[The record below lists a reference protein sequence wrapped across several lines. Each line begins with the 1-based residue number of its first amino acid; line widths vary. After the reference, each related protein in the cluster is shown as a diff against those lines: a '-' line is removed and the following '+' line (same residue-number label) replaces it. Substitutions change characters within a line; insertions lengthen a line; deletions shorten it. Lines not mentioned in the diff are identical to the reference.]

1 VAIVVAPWHE
11 ESPAA
16 KTRTEHDLLG
26 ELELPQHALYGIA
39 TARALENYQITGIP
53 LHHFP
58 ELIIGLAYVKKASAR
73 ANFRLGLLD
82 ANVARAIE
90 QACDDLI
97 SSKQHHEHFAVDM
110 IQGGA
115 GTSTNMNANEVIAN
129 LGNLI
134 LSRGTYGSHQQAGS
148 VTSGGNYEHETH
160 ADASI
165 GGYEHINPNDHVNL
179 CQSTN
184 CAYPTAVK
192 LAVVIKHREL
202 VGSLEALIESLDGKA
217 VEFESVIK
225 MGRTQLQD
233 AVPMTLGQE
242 FKSFAHTLRKD
253 LHFMKRNVSELYE
266 VNLGGT
272 AIGTK
277 ICAHEGFAELAV
289 AELGLLTELPLT
301 SPSDFIEASSSTG
314 SFLLFS
320 NIIRRVAVKVSK
332 ICNDLRLLA
341 SGPRCGFGEIK
352 LPAMAPGSSIMPGKI
367 NPVIPEVVNQVC
379 FQVMGTDHVIAT
391 ASEAAQLQLNVF
403 EPIIAYNLLNN
414 LNLMRNGLDTLR
426 VKCIDGIAADEKR
439 CAELVNGSIGIVT
452 NLLPVLGYKKATA
465 VAKEALATGV
475 PVSVVALQYLDDA
488 TVRKALDP
496 KTMIR

>member
-1 VAIVVAPWHE
+1 VFERTPRDVCSTYYYRDFTTSITNTPQTHCYLPRFMEYRLKVTPWTGTTQ
-11 ESPAA
+11 SRIYTSRSTP
-16 KTRTEHDLLG
+16 
-26 ELELPQHALYGIA
+26 
-39 TARALENYQITGIP
+39 ALERLDTDP
-53 LHHFP
+53 
-58 ELIIGLAYVKKASAR
+58 
-73 ANFRLGLLD
+73 FRS
-82 ANVARAIE
+82 
-90 QACDDLI
+90 Q
-97 SSKQHHEHFAVDM
+97 K
-110 IQGGA
+110 
-115 GTSTNMNANEVIAN
+115 
-129 LGNLI
+129 
-134 LSRGTYGSHQQAGS
+134 
-148 VTSGGNYEHETH
+148 
-160 ADASI
+160 
-165 GGYEHINPNDHVNL
+165 
-179 CQSTN
+179 
-184 CAYPTAVK
+184 
-192 LAVVIKHREL
+192 
-202 VGSLEALIESLDGKA
+202 
-217 VEFESVIK
+217 
-225 MGRTQLQD
+225 
-233 AVPMTLGQE
+233 QE

-426 VKCIDGIAADEKR
+426 VKVRIGPFPKPNTVCPYMPDTFFYLSQCIDGIAADEKR